1 MSFFGFDPR
10 GPQDRGHPAQAPG
23 FGSAPDPFASISQ
36 NQGLGHEDDD
46 AIDFDD
52 TYDGLGDQLQEADD
66 DFNDDTFGGGGA
78 TTKSVGKDFD
88 FYGSTSKVT
97 DAINEEALRF
107 NRQQPP
113 SKAPVPSSSPPKH
126 ASKAF
131 RTGYEAYKNPGYIP
145 ELQVDASLWGTGPQR
160 SAERYGGQQS
170 GREPGPSQ
178 QRSSSGIST
187 KKMMSLEEVE
197 AAMRSQSKKPSPSPA
212 PQQPAQASGSCV
224 TPQMQEQ
231 APQPARPEQA
241 QMPYPQQIQPSRHE
255 TGQVA
260 RPGDLAQAPI
270 SIQQRP
276 QPGHHVPRASQVS
289 KSELPMRSTPAAQAP
304 QAVSAPPHILQRGQN
319 TIQQSLDA
327 QPSPQP
333 RQILQN
339 PNRQSAQLAPRPT
352 EQPLPMQVQQRVPPI
367 GQNGAHVPVPIIYHP
382 SQIMHLSDEE
392 RNAYLV
398 EEAKRAKRNHKIFL
412 LSKGNGLMTPQD
424 KNFITRIQLQQL
436 MTATGNV
443 NEQDPDGSLSED
455 FYYQVYNQIENRPR
469 HNPQQPLSN
478 FAQTYLFRTGGRQG
492 GMGKRQRGGDSH
504 MQRMEQQVQR
514 AVEAAKAKPKNKQ
527 LIIEGSLGK
536 ISFSNAKTP
545 KPLLNIKRNDSSNVT
560 NQHSSKKAQAALSTT
575 DRKAI
580 LRNIEAVYST
590 LMKMEDHDR
599 RLPPPPLEDS
609 DSIAVQQVMDW
620 QQAFQ
625 NLNQKLWMDLKVT
638 EPILPDSAILHPFIA
653 FLSYPKGKKAIPRI
667 FNHIDENQR
676 LTILT
681 MIMVHLDIL
690 DVIRQA
696 QPGAQPSSMSREQTD
711 LFLQAVMPSLFSYV
725 TEAPLNIVIGLLGL
739 VIERVNLS
747 AVARTRVGL
756 EVLTMLLSRA
766 AIVKAT
772 EATDDQ
778 TWDEWLGIY
787 NRFFDLLEPLLGE
800 IFPASV
806 NAGQDQ
812 YVWQFLA
819 ATGSGANPEQ
829 QQRLVLAVKDRV
841 METLQQSKTLP
852 LEMASQRRGNVNL
865 FMQAIGLDVDLL
877 DG

>member
-1 MSFFGFDPR
+1 MRMWTLVAGMD
-10 GPQDRGHPAQAPG
+10 
-23 FGSAPDPFASISQ
+23 
-36 NQGLGHEDDD
+36 GLAYDYS
-46 AIDFDD
+46 IDFDD

-78 TTKSVGKDFD
+78 TTKSLGKDFD

-107 NRQQPP
+107 NRQHPP
-113 SKAPVPSSSPPKH
+113 SKAPATRSSPPKH
-126 ASKAF
+126 ASKPF

-145 ELQVDASLWGTGPQR
+145 ELQVDASLWGTGPPKL
-160 SAERYGGQQS
+160 AEDYGAQQS
-170 GREPGPSQ
+170 SGEVGPSQ
-178 QRSSSGIST
+178 QRSSSTVST

-197 AAMRSQSKKPSPSPA
+197 AAMRSQSKRPNPGPA
-212 PQQPAQASGSCV
+212 SQRPAQAPSSFAM
-224 TPQMQEQ
+224 PQTQQ
-231 APQPARPEQA
+231 LAPQPARPQQA
-241 QMPYPQQIQPSRHE
+241 QMPYPQQMQQSRHE
-255 TGQVA
+255 AGQPA
-260 RPGDLAQAPI
+260 PQRDLAQAPI

-276 QPGHHVPRASQVS
+276 QPDYHTPRVSQVS
-289 KSELPMRSTPAAQAP
+289 KAELQTRSSPAAQAP
-304 QAVSAPPHILQRGQN
+304 QVAPAPPQILQRGQN
-319 TIQQSLDA
+319 TSHQAPDA
-327 QPSPQP
+327 QASPQP

-339 PNRQSAQLAPRPT
+339 PNRQSAQLAPRPP
-352 EQPLPMQVQQRVPPI
+352 EQPLSMQIQQKKPPPN
-367 GQNGAHVPVPIIYHP
+367 QNGAQPSVPIIYHP
-382 SQIMHLSDEE
+382 SQIMHLSDKE

-443 NEQDPDGSLSED
+443 NEQDPDASLSED

-469 HNPQQPLSN
+469 QNPQQPLSN

-527 LIIEGSLGK
+527 LVIEGSLGK

-545 KPLLNIKRNDSSNVT
+545 KPLLNIKRHDSSNAT
-560 NQHSSKKAQAALSTT
+560 NQPTSKRAQAALSTT

-580 LRNIEAVYST
+580 LKNIEAVYST

-599 RLPPPPLEDS
+599 RLPPSPTEDS
-609 DSIAVQQVMDW
+609 DLAAVQQVMDW

-625 NLNQKLWMDLKVT
+625 DLNQKLWMDLKVT

-696 QPGAQPSSMSREQTD
+696 PGAQLSPMSREQVEI
-711 LFLQAVMPSLFSYV
+711 FLQAVMPNLFSYV

-739 VIERVNLS
+739 VTERVNLS

-778 TWDEWLGIY
+778 TWDQWLGIY

-800 IFPASV
+800 VFPASV
-806 NAGQDQ
+806 NTGQDQ

-829 QQRLVLAVKDRV
+829 QQRLVLAVK
-841 METLQQSKTLP
+841 
-852 LEMASQRRGNVNL
+852 
-865 FMQAIGLDVDLL
+865 
-877 DG
+877 

>member
-1 MSFFGFDPR
+1 MSFFGLNSR
-10 GPQDRGHPAQAPG
+10 GPQDHGHPAQAPG
-23 FGSAPDPFASISQ
+23 FGAAPDPFANISQ
-36 NQGLGHEDDD
+36 NQGLGQEDND

-66 DFNDDTFGGGGA
+66 DFNDDTFGGGGI

-97 DAINEEALRF
+97 DAINEEALRY
-107 NRQQPP
+107 NHHQPS
-113 SKAPVPSSSPPKH
+113 SKAIVASSSPSKH

-131 RTGYEAYKNPGYIP
+131 KTGYEAYKNPGYIP
-145 ELQVDASLWGTGPQR
+145 DLQVDASLWGTGPPQIAEDYGAKR
-160 SAERYGGQQS
+160 SSRGA
-170 GREPGPSQ
+170 GPSYPQ
-178 QRSSSGIST
+178 SSSGVPA

-197 AAMRSQSKKPSPSPA
+197 AAMRSQPKRPSPSLA
-212 PQQPAQASGSCV
+212 PQQQAQASG
-224 TPQMQEQ
+224 PFAMPPMQQQ
-231 APQPARPEQA
+231 APQVAPPQQA
-241 QMPYPQQIQPSRHE
+241 QISYPQQMPPSRHE
-255 TGQVA
+255 TEQAA
-260 RPGDLAQAPI
+260 RPGDFAQAPI

-276 QPGHHVPRASQVS
+276 QSDHHVVRASQVL
-289 KSELPMRSTPAAQAP
+289 KVELPARSSPATQAP
-304 QAVSAPPHILQRGQN
+304 QVAPAPAQILQRGQN
-319 TIQQSLDA
+319 APHQAPDA
-327 QPSPQP
+327 QASPQP

-339 PNRQSAQLAPRPT
+339 PNRQSAQFAPRPP
-352 EQPLPMQVQQRVPPI
+352 EQALPMQPQRRAPPS
-367 GQNGAHVPVPIIYHP
+367 GQNGAQVSVPIIYHP

-436 MTATGNV
+436 MTATGNA
-443 NEQDPDGSLSED
+443 NEQDPDASLSED

-469 HNPQQPLSN
+469 QNPQQPLSN

-527 LIIEGSLGK
+527 LVIEGSLGK

-545 KPLLNIKRNDSSNVT
+545 KPLLNIKRHDSSNVS
-560 NQHSSKKAQAALSTT
+560 NQQSSKRAQVALSTT

-580 LRNIEAVYST
+580 LKNIEAVYST
-590 LMKMEDHDR
+590 LMRMEDHDR
-599 RLPPPPLEDS
+599 RLPPPPPEDS
-609 DSIAVQQVMDW
+609 DPTAVQKVMDW

-625 NLNQKLWMDLKVT
+625 DLNENLWRDLKVT

-696 QPGAQPSSMSREQTD
+696 QPGAQPSPLSREQVD

-739 VIERVNLS
+739 VTERVNLS

-800 IFPASV
+800 VFPASV

-852 LEMASQRRGNVNL
+852 PEMAFQRRGNVNL

>member
-1 MSFFGFDPR
+1 M
-10 GPQDRGHPAQAPG
+10 HEIAYPAR
-23 FGSAPDPFASISQ
+23 I
-36 NQGLGHEDDD
+36 N
-46 AIDFDD
+46 FDD
-52 TYDGLGDQLQEADD
+52 TYDGLGDQLQETDD
-66 DFNDDTFGGGGA
+66 DYNDDTFGGGGA
-78 TTKSVGKDFD
+78 TTKPLGKNFD
-88 FYGSTSKVT
+88 FYGSTSRVT
-97 DAINEEALRF
+97 DALNEEALRF
-107 NRQQPP
+107 NRQQPL
-113 SKAPVPSSSPPKH
+113 SKAPAASSNLSKNTPKPF
-126 ASKAF
+126 K
-131 RTGYEAYKNPGYIP
+131 TGYEAYKNPGYIP
-145 ELQVDASLWGTGPQR
+145 DLQVDATLWGTGSTKSGEDYESQQHSRDVGPTQLR
-160 SAERYGGQQS
+160 SAAGV
-170 GREPGPSQ
+170 
-178 QRSSSGIST
+178 ST

-197 AAMRSQSKKPSPSPA
+197 AAMRSQPRGPSPSLSS
-212 PQQPAQASGSCV
+212 QQPVQSSSPSIMPQA
-224 TPQMQEQ
+224 PLQ
-231 APQPARPEQA
+231 APQSGRSQQA
-241 QMPYPQQIQPSRHE
+241 QMPSHRQTQASRRD
-255 TGQVA
+255 TGQTT
-260 RPGDLAQAPI
+260 RQGDLAQAPI

-276 QPGHHVPRASQVS
+276 QSGHHVSRPSQAS
-289 KSELPMRSTPAAQAP
+289 KIELPARSSPAAQAP
-304 QAVSAPPHILQRGQN
+304 QVAPAPPQILQRGQN
-319 TIQQSLDA
+319 IPQHVPDVQA
-327 QPSPQP
+327 SPQP

-339 PNRQSAQLAPRPT
+339 PNRQSAQFAPRPP
-352 EQPLPMQVQQRVPPI
+352 EQPTPTQIQHRGPPSNH
-367 GQNGAHVPVPIIYHP
+367 NGGHAPVPVIYHP
-382 SQIMHLSDEE
+382 SQLMHLSDEE
-392 RNAYLV
+392 RNTYLV

-443 NEQDPDGSLSED
+443 NEQDPDASLSED

-469 HNPQQPLSN
+469 QNPQQPLSN
-478 FAQTYLFRTGGRQG
+478 FAQTYLFRTDGRQG
-492 GMGKRQRGGDSH
+492 GVGRRQRGGDSH

-527 LIIEGSLGK
+527 LVIEGSLGK

-545 KPLLNIKRNDSSNVT
+545 KPLLNIKRHDSSHT
-560 NQHSSKKAQAALSTT
+560 SNQPGSKRAQAALSTT

-580 LRNIEAVYST
+580 LKNIEAVYST

-599 RLPPPPLEDS
+599 CLPSPPTEDG
-609 DSIAVQQVMDW
+609 DPAAVSQVVEW
-620 QQAFQ
+620 QQTFQ
-625 NLNQKLWMDLKVT
+625 DLNQQLWTELKVT

-681 MIMVHLDIL
+681 MIIIHLDIL

-696 QPGAQPSSMSREQTD
+696 QPGTRPSPMSREQVD

-725 TEAPLNIVIGLLGL
+725 TDAPLNIIIGLLGL

-766 AIVKAT
+766 AIVKAI

-778 TWDEWLGIY
+778 TWEQWVGTY
-787 NRFFDLLEPLLGE
+787 NSFFDLLEPLLGE
-800 IFPASV
+800 VFPTSV

-829 QQRLVLAVKDRV
+829 QQRLVLAVK
-841 METLQQSKTLP
+841 
-852 LEMASQRRGNVNL
+852 
-865 FMQAIGLDVDLL
+865 
-877 DG
+877 

>member
-36 NQGLGHEDDD
+36 NQGLGQEDDD

-78 TTKSVGKDFD
+78 TTKSIGKDFD

-113 SKAPVPSSSPPKH
+113 SNPPVASSSPPKH
-126 ASKAF
+126 ASKTF

-145 ELQVDASLWGTGPQR
+145 EMQVDASLWGTGPQKF
-160 SAERYGGQQS
+160 AKDYGSKQS
-170 GREPGPSQ
+170 SREVGPSQ
-178 QRSSSGIST
+178 QRSSSGVPT

-197 AAMRSQSKKPSPSPA
+197 AAMRSQPKRPSPGPE
-212 PQQPAQASGSCV
+212 PQQLAQASGPFV
-224 TPQMQEQ
+224 MPQTKQQ
-231 APQPARPEQA
+231 APQPARPQQA
-241 QMPYPQQIQPSRHE
+241 QMPYPQQMPPTQHE
-255 TGQVA
+255 TGRAV

-276 QPGHHVPRASQVS
+276 QPGHHMPRATQVS
-289 KSELPMRSTPAAQAP
+289 NNELPTRSSPAAQAP
-304 QAVSAPPHILQRGQN
+304 QVAPAPPQILQRGHN
-319 TIQQSLDA
+319 TPQQA
-327 QPSPQP
+327 PETQASPQP

-339 PNRQSAQLAPRPT
+339 PNRQSAQLAPRLP
-352 EQPLPMQVQQRVPPI
+352 EQPLSMQKQQRAPPP
-367 GQNGAHVPVPIIYHP
+367 GQNGAQVPVPIIYHP

-443 NEQDPDGSLSED
+443 NEQDPDTSLSED

-469 HNPQQPLSN
+469 QNPQQPLSN

-504 MQRMEQQVQR
+504 VQRMEQQVQR

-527 LIIEGSLGK
+527 LVIEGSLGK

-545 KPLLNIKRNDSSNVT
+545 KPLLNIKRHDSSNVT
-560 NQHSSKKAQAALSTT
+560 TQQSSKKAQAVLSTT

-580 LRNIEAVYST
+580 LKNIEAVYST
-590 LMKMEDHDR
+590 LMRMEDHDR
-599 RLPPPPLEDS
+599 RLPAPPTEDS
-609 DSIAVQQVMDW
+609 ELAAVQQVMEW

-625 NLNQKLWMDLKVT
+625 ELNQKLWMDLKVT

-653 FLSYPKGKKAIPRI
+653 FLSYPKGKKAVPRI

-681 MIMVHLDIL
+681 MIIVHLDIL

-696 QPGAQPSSMSREQTD
+696 QPGAQPSPMSREQVD

-739 VIERVNLS
+739 VTERVNLS

-778 TWDEWLGIY
+778 TWDQWLGIY

-800 IFPASV
+800 VFPASV

-852 LEMASQRRGNVNL
+852 PEMALQRRGNVNL

>member
-1 MSFFGFDPR
+1 MCSLAYP
-10 GPQDRGHPAQAPG
+10 
-23 FGSAPDPFASISQ
+23 SS
-36 NQGLGHEDDD
+36 
-46 AIDFDD
+46 IDFDD
-52 TYDGLGDQLQEADD
+52 TYDGLGDQLEEADD
-66 DFNDDTFGGGGA
+66 DFNDDTFGGGGGA
-78 TTKSVGKDFD
+78 TVKSVGKDFD
-88 FYGSTSKVT
+88 FYGSTTKVT

-113 SKAPVPSSSPPKH
+113 SKAPVASSSAPVKH
-126 ASKAF
+126 TSKTF
-131 RTGYEAYKNPGYIP
+131 RTGYEAYRNPGYIP
-145 ELQVDASLWGTGPQR
+145 EMQVDASLWGTGPKK
-160 SAERYGGQQS
+160 SGEDYGVRLDSRGV
-170 GREPGPSQ
+170 EPSQ
-178 QRSSSGIST
+178 QRSSGGVPT

-197 AAMRSQSKKPSPSPA
+197 AAMRSQPKKPSPSPA
-212 PQQPAQASGSCV
+212 PQQPAQASAPPV
-224 TPQMQEQ
+224 LPPAQPQGNQF
-231 APQPARPEQA
+231 ARSQQA
-241 QMPYPQQIQPSRHE
+241 QMPYHQPIQSSLLE
-255 TGQVA
+255 TGQA
-260 RPGDLAQAPI
+260 TRPGNISQAPI

-276 QPGHHVPRASQVS
+276 QAGHHVPKASQVP
-289 KSELPMRSTPAAQAP
+289 KAELPTRSSPAAHAP
-304 QAVSAPPHILQRGQN
+304 QVAPAPPQILQRNQN
-319 TIQQSLDA
+319 TVHQAQDA
-327 QPSPQP
+327 QVSPQP

-339 PNRQSAQLAPRPT
+339 PNRQSAQFAPRPP
-352 EQPLPMQVQQRVPPI
+352 EQPSPLQIQHRIPQPGQSGTQVP
-367 GQNGAHVPVPIIYHP
+367 APIIYHP
-382 SQIMHLSDEE
+382 SQIMQLSGEE
-392 RNAYLV
+392 RSAHLI
-398 EEAKRAKRNHKIFL
+398 EDAKRAKRNYKIL
-412 LSKGNGLMTPQD
+412 QLSKGNGLMTPQD

-436 MTATGNV
+436 VTATGNV
-443 NEQDPDGSLSED
+443 NEQDPDASLSED

-469 HNPQQPLSN
+469 QNPQQPLSN

-492 GMGKRQRGGDSH
+492 GMNRRQRGGDSH

-527 LIIEGSLGK
+527 LVIEGSLGK

-545 KPLLNIKRNDSSNVT
+545 KPLLSIKRHDSSSVT
-560 NQHSSKKAQAALSTT
+560 NQQGSKKPQAALSTT

-580 LRNIEAVYST
+580 LKNIEAVYLT

-599 RLPPPPLEDS
+599 RLPPPPTEDNNP
-609 DSIAVQQVMDW
+609 DAVQQVVDW

-625 NLNQKLWMDLKVT
+625 DLNQHLWTDLKVT

-690 DVIRQA
+690 DVVRQA
-696 QPGAQPSSMSREQTD
+696 QPGAQSSAMSREQVD

-739 VIERVNLS
+739 VTERVNLG
-747 AVARTRVGL
+747 ALTRTRVGL

-766 AIVKAT
+766 AIVKAI

-778 TWDEWLGIY
+778 IWEQWLGIY
-787 NRFFDLLEPLLGE
+787 NHFFDLLEPLLGE

-829 QQRLVLAVKDRV
+829 QQRLVLAVK
-841 METLQQSKTLP
+841 
-852 LEMASQRRGNVNL
+852 
-865 FMQAIGLDVDLL
+865 
-877 DG
+877 

>member
-1 MSFFGFDPR
+1 MYGKAYHYS
-10 GPQDRGHPAQAPG
+10 
-23 FGSAPDPFASISQ
+23 
-36 NQGLGHEDDD
+36 
-46 AIDFDD
+46 IDFDD

-78 TTKSVGKDFD
+78 VTKSVGKDFD
-88 FYGSTSKVT
+88 FYASTSKVT

-113 SKAPVPSSSPPKH
+113 SKATVASSSPPKH

-145 ELQVDASLWGTGPQR
+145 ELQVDASLWGTAPPKNVENYRALQN
-160 SAERYGGQQS
+160 SQEA
-170 GREPGPSQ
+170 GPSQ
-178 QRSSSGIST
+178 QRTSSSVST

-197 AAMRSQSKKPSPSPA
+197 AAMKSQAKRPSLSPA
-212 PQQPAQASGSCV
+212 PQQSAQASG
-224 TPQMQEQ
+224 TFAMAQMQQQ
-231 APQPARPEQA
+231 APQPARA
-241 QMPYPQQIQPSRHE
+241 QQDQIPNPQQVQVFQHDA
-255 TGQVA
+255 GQAA
-260 RPGDLAQAPI
+260 RPGDFPQAPI
-270 SIQQRP
+270 SIQQRH
-276 QPGHHVPRASQVS
+276 QPSHHIPRTSQAPKV
-289 KSELPMRSTPAAQAP
+289 ELPIRSSPAAQAP
-304 QAVSAPPHILQRGQN
+304 QVAPAPPQILQRGQSAPN
-319 TIQQSLDA
+319 QAPDA
-327 QPSPQP
+327 HASPQP

-339 PNRQSAQLAPRPT
+339 PNRQSAQFPPRPP
-352 EQPLPMQVQQRVPPI
+352 EQPLPMQLQQRVPPP
-367 GQNGAHVPVPIIYHP
+367 GQNGAQVPVPIIYHP
-382 SQIMHLSDEE
+382 SQIMHLSDDE

-443 NEQDPDGSLSED
+443 NEQDPDASLSED

-469 HNPQQPLSN
+469 QNPQQPLSN
-478 FAQTYLFRTGGRQG
+478 FAQTYLFRTGGRQS

-527 LIIEGSLGK
+527 LVIEGSLGK

-545 KPLLNIKRNDSSNVT
+545 KPLLNIKRHDSSSLT
-560 NQHSSKKAQAALSTT
+560 NQQTSKKAQAALSTT

-580 LRNIEAVYST
+580 LKNIEAVYST

-599 RLPPPPLEDS
+599 RLPPPPTEDS
-609 DSIAVQQVMDW
+609 DPAAVQQVVDW

-625 NLNQKLWMDLKVT
+625 DLNQKLWMDLKVT

-696 QPGAQPSSMSREQTD
+696 QTGAQPSAMSREQVD
-711 LFLQAVMPSLFSYV
+711 IFLQAVMPSLFSYV

-739 VIERVNLS
+739 VTERVNLS

-766 AIVKAT
+766 AIVKAS

-778 TWDEWLGIY
+778 TWDQWLGVY

-800 IFPASV
+800 VFPASV

-829 QQRLVLAVKDRV
+829 QQRLVLSVK
-841 METLQQSKTLP
+841 
-852 LEMASQRRGNVNL
+852 
-865 FMQAIGLDVDLL
+865 
-877 DG
+877 

>member
-1 MSFFGFDPR
+1 MYVKAHNYS
-10 GPQDRGHPAQAPG
+10 
-23 FGSAPDPFASISQ
+23 
-36 NQGLGHEDDD
+36 
-46 AIDFDD
+46 IDFDD

-78 TTKSVGKDFD
+78 ITKSVGKDFD

-97 DAINEEALRF
+97 DAINEEALRY

-113 SKAPVPSSSPPKH
+113 SKATVASSSPSKH

-131 RTGYEAYKNPGYIP
+131 KTGYEAYKNPGYIP
-145 ELQVDASLWGTGPQR
+145 DLQVDANLWGTGP
-160 SAERYGGQQS
+160 SKIAEDYGAQPSSQEA
-170 GREPGPSQ
+170 RFSQ
-178 QRSSSGIST
+178 QRNSSGVPS
-187 KKMMSLEEVE
+187 KRMMSLEEVE
-197 AAMRSQSKKPSPSPA
+197 AAMRSQTNRPSPSLA
-212 PQQPAQASGSCV
+212 PQQQAQASGQVSM
-224 TPQMQEQ
+224 PQMQQQVPQ
-231 APQPARPEQA
+231 AARPQQA
-241 QMPYPQQIQPSRHE
+241 QIPYPQQMQPSRHE

-260 RPGDLAQAPI
+260 RPGDITQAPI

-276 QPGHHVPRASQVS
+276 QSGHHMPRASQVS
-289 KSELPMRSTPAAQAP
+289 KVELPTRSSPAAQAP
-304 QAVSAPPHILQRGQN
+304 QVAPAPPQILQRGQI
-319 TIQQSLDA
+319 TPQQAPDA
-327 QPSPQP
+327 PASPQP

-339 PNRQSAQLAPRPT
+339 PNRQSAQLAPRPA
-352 EQPLPMQVQQRVPPI
+352 EQPSRMQIQQRAPLPGQI
-367 GQNGAHVPVPIIYHP
+367 GAQVPVPIIYHP

-412 LSKGNGLMTPQD
+412 LSNGNGLMTPQD

-443 NEQDPDGSLSED
+443 NEHDPDASLSED

-469 HNPQQPLSN
+469 QNPQQPLSN

-527 LIIEGSLGK
+527 LVIEGSLGK

-545 KPLLNIKRNDSSNVT
+545 KPLLNIKRHDSSNVT
-560 NQHSSKKAQAALSTT
+560 GQQSSKRVQIALSTT

-580 LRNIEAVYST
+580 LKNIEAVYST

-599 RLPPPPLEDS
+599 RLPPPPTEDS
-609 DSIAVQQVMDW
+609 DPAAVQQVMDW
-620 QQAFQ
+620 QQVFQDLNQ
-625 NLNQKLWMDLKVT
+625 NLWTALKVT

-690 DVIRQA
+690 DIIRQA
-696 QPGAQPSSMSREQTD
+696 QPGAQPSPLSREQVD

-725 TEAPLNIVIGLLGL
+725 TEAALNIVIGLLGL
-739 VIERVNLS
+739 VTERVNLS
-747 AVARTRVGL
+747 SVTRTRVGL

-778 TWDEWLGIY
+778 TWDQWLGIY
-787 NRFFDLLEPLLGE
+787 NHFFDLLEPLLGE
-800 IFPASV
+800 VFPASV

-829 QQRLVLAVKDRV
+829 QQRLVLAVK
-841 METLQQSKTLP
+841 
-852 LEMASQRRGNVNL
+852 
-865 FMQAIGLDVDLL
+865 
-877 DG
+877 

>member
-1 MSFFGFDPR
+1 MSGEELKVQCLSSVSILGALR
-10 GPQDRGHPAQAPG
+10 IVAILLKLQGSGLLQIHLPASLRIRVWGRKTTTRMWTVYRWMYGIAY
-23 FGSAPDPFASISQ
+23 SYS
-36 NQGLGHEDDD
+36 
-46 AIDFDD
+46 IDFDD

-66 DFNDDTFGGGGA
+66 AFNDDTFGGGGA
-78 TTKSVGKDFD
+78 TIKPVGKDFD

-113 SKAPVPSSSPPKH
+113 SKAPIASLSPHKH

-131 RTGYEAYKNPGYIP
+131 RTGYEVYKNPGYIP
-145 ELQVDASLWGTGPQR
+145 KMQVDASLWGTGPSKVAEDYGAQHSSREVGLSQR
-160 SAERYGGQQS
+160 
-170 GREPGPSQ
+170 
-178 QRSSSGIST
+178 RSSSGLPT

-197 AAMRSQSKKPSPSPA
+197 AAMKSQPKRPSPSLA
-212 PQQPAQASGSCV
+212 LQKPAQTSGPFV
-224 TPQMQEQ
+224 MPQMQQQ
-231 APQPARPEQA
+231 APQPARPQQA
-241 QMPYPQQIQPSRHE
+241 QMPYPQQMQPCQNER
-255 TGQVA
+255 GQAA
-260 RPGDLAQAPI
+260 RPGDMAQAPI

-276 QPGHHVPRASQVS
+276 QSGHHMPRASQVS
-289 KSELPMRSTPAAQAP
+289 KVELPTRYSPAAQAP
-304 QAVSAPPHILQRGQN
+304 QVVPAPPQILQRGQN
-319 TIQQSLDA
+319 TPQQAPDA
-327 QPSPQP
+327 QASPQP

-339 PNRQSAQLAPRPT
+339 PNRQSAQLAPRPP
-352 EQPLPMQVQQRVPPI
+352 EQPLPIQIEQRAPQSAPNGVQL
-367 GQNGAHVPVPIIYHP
+367 PVPIIYHP

-443 NEQDPDGSLSED
+443 NEQDPDSSLSED
-455 FYYQVYNQIENRPR
+455 FYYQVYNQIENKPKQ
-469 HNPQQPLSN
+469 NPQQPLSN

-527 LIIEGSLGK
+527 LVIEGSLGK

-545 KPLLNIKRNDSSNVT
+545 KPLLNIKRHDSSNVT
-560 NQHSSKKAQAALSTT
+560 NQQSSKKAQGALSTT

-580 LRNIEAVYST
+580 LKNIEAVYST
-590 LMKMEDHDR
+590 LMKIEDHDR
-599 RLPPPPLEDS
+599 RLPPPPTEDS
-609 DSIAVQQVMDW
+609 DPAAVQQVMDW

-625 NLNQKLWMDLKVT
+625 DLNQKLWMDLKVT

-667 FNHIDENQR
+667 FTHIDGNQR

-696 QPGAQPSSMSREQTD
+696 QPKAQPSPMSREQVD

-725 TEAPLNIVIGLLGL
+725 TEAPLNIVIGLLDI
-739 VIERVNLS
+739 VTERVNLS

-778 TWDEWLGIY
+778 TWDQWLGIY

-800 IFPASV
+800 VFPASV

-829 QQRLVLAVKDRV
+829 QQRLVLAVK
-841 METLQQSKTLP
+841 
-852 LEMASQRRGNVNL
+852 
-865 FMQAIGLDVDLL
+865 
-877 DG
+877 

>member
-10 GPQDRGHPAQAPG
+10 NPQDRGHPAQAPG
-23 FGSAPDPFASISQ
+23 FGSAPDPFANISQ
-36 NQGLGHEDDD
+36 NQGLGQEDDD
-46 AIDFDD
+46 AYVDCLPLGLICVAYDSSIDFDD

-66 DFNDDTFGGGGA
+66 DYNDDTFGGGGA
-78 TTKSVGKDFD
+78 TIKSVGKDFD

-113 SKAPVPSSSPPKH
+113 SKAPLASSTFPGQ
-126 ASKAF
+126 ASKNF

-145 ELQVDASLWGTGPQR
+145 EMQVDASLWGTGPTKFG
-160 SAERYGGQQS
+160 EEYGTQQNS
-170 GREPGPSQ
+170 RGADSSQ
-178 QRSSSGIST
+178 HRTSSGLTT

-197 AAMRSQSKKPSPSPA
+197 AAMRSQSKKPSASPA
-212 PQQPAQASGSCV
+212 SEQPAQASSSSSM
-224 TPQMQEQ
+224 PQAQ
-231 APQPARPEQA
+231 AQVLQTARSQQA
-241 QMPYPQQIQPSRHE
+241 QMSYRQQGQSSQHEAGQAARQGNLAQPS
-255 TGQVA
+255 
-260 RPGDLAQAPI
+260 I

-276 QPGHHVPRASQVS
+276 QSGHHAPRAPQVS
-289 KSELPMRSTPAAQAP
+289 KVESPRRSSPAAQAP
-304 QAVSAPPHILQRGQN
+304 QVAHVPPQILQRGQN
-319 TIQQSLDA
+319 APQQVPDA
-327 QPSPQP
+327 QASPQP

-339 PNRQSAQLAPRPT
+339 PNRQAAQLTPRPP
-352 EQPLPMQVQQRVPPI
+352 EQPSQLQIQQRAPPP

-382 SQIMHLSDEE
+382 SQIIHLSDEE
-392 RNAYLV
+392 RSAYLV
-398 EEAKRAKRNHKIFL
+398 EEAKRAKRNHKIFM

-443 NEQDPDGSLSED
+443 NEQDPDASLSED

-469 HNPQQPLSN
+469 QNPQQPLSN

-492 GMGKRQRGGDSH
+492 VMGKRQRGGDSH

-527 LIIEGSLGK
+527 LVIEGSLGK

-545 KPLLNIKRNDSSNVT
+545 KPLLNINRHDSSNVT
-560 NQHSSKKAQAALSTT
+560 NQQSSKKAQVALSTT

-580 LRNIEAVYST
+580 LKNIEAVYST

-599 RLPPPPLEDS
+599 RLPPPPTEDS
-609 DSIAVQQVMDW
+609 DPAAVQKVVDW
-620 QQAFQ
+620 QQTFQDLNQ
-625 NLNQKLWMDLKVT
+625 NLWEALKVT

-696 QPGAQPSSMSREQTD
+696 QPGAQPSSMSREQVD

-739 VIERVNLS
+739 VIERVNLNS
-747 AVARTRVGL
+747 VARTRVGL

-778 TWDEWLGIY
+778 TWEQWLGIY
-787 NRFFDLLEPLLGE
+787 NHFFDLLEPLLGDV
-800 IFPASV
+800 FPASV

-829 QQRLVLAVKDRV
+829 QQRLVLAVK
-841 METLQQSKTLP
+841 
-852 LEMASQRRGNVNL
+852 
-865 FMQAIGLDVDLL
+865 
-877 DG
+877 

>member
-1 MSFFGFDPR
+1 MWTLYLLDVW
-10 GPQDRGHPAQAPG
+10 H
-23 FGSAPDPFASISQ
+23 GSPYS
-36 NQGLGHEDDD
+36 
-46 AIDFDD
+46 IDFDD

-78 TTKSVGKDFD
+78 TTNPLGKDFD

-113 SKAPVPSSSPPKH
+113 SKAPIASSSPQKH

-131 RTGYEAYKNPGYIP
+131 RTGYEVYKNPGYIP
-145 ELQVDASLWGTGPQR
+145 DLQVDPSLWGTEPPKV
-160 SAERYGGQQS
+160 AEGYGAQQS
-170 GREPGPSQ
+170 SRGLAVSQ
-178 QRSSSGIST
+178 QQSSNGIPA

-197 AAMRSQSKKPSPSPA
+197 AAMRSQTKLISPSPV
-212 PQQPAQASGSCV
+212 PHQSSSASGPLAV
-224 TPQMQEQ
+224 PRTQQQ
-231 APQPARPEQA
+231 APQPARSQQV
-241 QMPYPQQIQPSRHE
+241 QMPYSQQSQQSQHE
-255 TGQVA
+255 TKKSTRLGE
-260 RPGDLAQAPI
+260 LAQAPV

-276 QPGHHVPRASQVS
+276 QSSNFMPRATQVANV
-289 KSELPMRSTPAAQAP
+289 ELPTPSSPAAQAP
-304 QAVSAPPHILQRGQN
+304 QVAPAPSHILQRGQN
-319 TIQQSLDA
+319 TLHQAPDVRA
-327 QPSPQP
+327 SPQP

-339 PNRQSAQLAPRPT
+339 PNRQSAQLAPRPS
-352 EQPLPMQVQQRVPPI
+352 EQPLPMQIQQRAPQL
-367 GQNGAHVPVPIIYHP
+367 GQNGAQVSVPIIHHP

-443 NEQDPDGSLSED
+443 NEQDPDASLSED

-469 HNPQQPLSN
+469 QNPHQPLSN

-527 LIIEGSLGK
+527 LVIEGSLGK

-545 KPLLNIKRNDSSNVT
+545 KPLLNIKRHDSSNVT
-560 NQHSSKKAQAALSTT
+560 NQQSSKKAQVALSTT

-580 LRNIEAVYST
+580 LKNIEAVYST

-599 RLPPPPLEDS
+599 RLPPPPTEDNEPAA
-609 DSIAVQQVMDW
+609 IQQVMNW
-620 QQAFQ
+620 QQGFQ
-625 NLNQKLWMDLKVT
+625 DLNQKLWMNLKVT

-681 MIMVHLDIL
+681 MVIVHLDIL

-696 QPGAQPSSMSREQTD
+696 QPGAQPSPMSREQVD

-739 VIERVNLS
+739 VIDRVNLN

-756 EVLTMLLSRA
+756 EVLTMLISRA

-778 TWDEWLGIY
+778 TWDQWLSIY
-787 NRFFDLLEPLLGE
+787 NRFFDLIEPLLGE
-800 IFPASV
+800 VFTASV

-829 QQRLVLAVKDRV
+829 QQRLVLAVK
-841 METLQQSKTLP
+841 
-852 LEMASQRRGNVNL
+852 
-865 FMQAIGLDVDLL
+865 
-877 DG
+877 

>member
-1 MSFFGFDPR
+1 MCSVAYRF
-10 GPQDRGHPAQAPG
+10 
-23 FGSAPDPFASISQ
+23 S
-36 NQGLGHEDDD
+36 
-46 AIDFDD
+46 IDFED
-52 TYDGLGDQLQEADD
+52 TYDGLGDQLEEADD

-78 TTKSVGKDFD
+78 TVKSIGKDFD

-113 SKAPVPSSSPPKH
+113 SKAPIAASNSAKP
-126 ASKAF
+126 ASKNF
-131 RTGYEAYKNPGYIP
+131 RTGYEAYRNPGYIP
-145 ELQVDASLWGTGPQR
+145 EMQVDANLWGTGPTKSVGDNGVQQNNR
-160 SAERYGGQQS
+160 GAES
-170 GREPGPSQ
+170 SQ
-178 QRSSSGIST
+178 QRSSSGVPT

-197 AAMRSQSKKPSPSPA
+197 AAMRSQSKKPSSSPT
-212 PQQPAQASGSCV
+212 PQQPAQASAPFGLPPAQ
-224 TPQMQEQ
+224 PQGNQS
-231 APQPARPEQA
+231 ARLQQA
-241 QMPYPQQIQPSRHE
+241 QLPYHPPTQSSQHE
-255 TGQVA
+255 TGQAA
-260 RPGDLAQAPI
+260 RPKDLTQAPI

-276 QPGHHVPRASQVS
+276 QSGQHMPRASQIS
-289 KSELPMRSTPAAQAP
+289 KVELPTRSSPAAQVPQVAP
-304 QAVSAPPHILQRGQN
+304 APPQILQRNQN
-319 TIQQSLDA
+319 TTQQTPDA
-327 QPSPQP
+327 QASPQP

-339 PNRQSAQLAPRPT
+339 PNRQPAQFGPRPP
-352 EQPLPMQVQQRVPPI
+352 EQPSPIQIQQRVPPP
-367 GQNGAHVPVPIIYHP
+367 GQNGAQVPVPIIYHP
-382 SQIMHLSDEE
+382 SQLMQLSDEE
-392 RNAYLV
+392 RSAYLV

-443 NEQDPDGSLSED
+443 NEQDPDASLSED

-469 HNPQQPLSN
+469 QNPQQPLSN

-492 GMGKRQRGGDSH
+492 GMGRRQRGGDSH

-527 LIIEGSLGK
+527 LVIEGSLGK

-545 KPLLNIKRNDSSNVT
+545 KPLLNIKRHDSSNVT
-560 NQHSSKKAQAALSTT
+560 NQQGSKKAQAALSTT

-580 LRNIEAVYST
+580 LKNIEAVYST

-599 RLPPPPLEDS
+599 RLPPPPTEDS
-609 DSIAVQQVMDW
+609 DPAAVQQVVDW

-625 NLNQKLWMDLKVT
+625 DLNQNLWTDLKVT
-638 EPILPDSAILHPFIA
+638 EPILPESAILHPFIA

-690 DVIRQA
+690 DVIRQF
-696 QPGAQPSSMSREQTD
+696 QPGARPSSMSREQVD

-725 TEAPLNIVIGLLGL
+725 TEAPLTIVIGLLGL
-739 VIERVNLS
+739 VTERVNLS

-756 EVLTMLLSRA
+756 EVLAMLLSRA
-766 AIVKAT
+766 AIVKAI

-778 TWDEWLGIY
+778 TWEQWQGVY
-787 NRFFDLLEPLLGE
+787 NHFFDLLEPLLGE
-800 IFPASV
+800 VFPGSV

-829 QQRLVLAVKDRV
+829 QQRLVLAVK
-841 METLQQSKTLP
+841 
-852 LEMASQRRGNVNL
+852 
-865 FMQAIGLDVDLL
+865 
-877 DG
+877 

>member
-1 MSFFGFDPR
+1 MHRMTHDYS
-10 GPQDRGHPAQAPG
+10 
-23 FGSAPDPFASISQ
+23 
-36 NQGLGHEDDD
+36 
-46 AIDFDD
+46 IDFDD
-52 TYDGLGDQLQEADD
+52 TYDGLGDHLQEADD

-78 TTKSVGKDFD
+78 TTNSVGKDFD

-113 SKAPVPSSSPPKH
+113 SKAPFASSSPAKH
-126 ASKAF
+126 ASKPF

-145 ELQVDASLWGTGPQR
+145 ELQVDASLWGTGPPK
-160 SAERYGGQQS
+160 SAEDNVAQQS
-170 GREPGPSQ
+170 SREAGPFRQS
-178 QRSSSGIST
+178 SSSGLPS

-197 AAMRSQSKKPSPSPA
+197 AAMRSQVKRPSPSPA
-212 PQQPAQASGSCV
+212 PQQPALASGSFV
-224 TPQMQEQ
+224 MPQMQQQ
-231 APQPARPEQA
+231 APHAARTKQA
-241 QMPYPQQIQPSRHE
+241 QMHYPQQVQPPRYD
-255 TGQVA
+255 TGQA
-260 RPGDLAQAPI
+260 AQPGDLAQAPI

-276 QPGHHVPRASQVS
+276 QSGHSMPRASQVS
-289 KSELPMRSTPAAQAP
+289 KAELPTRSSPATQAP
-304 QAVSAPPHILQRGQN
+304 QVVPAPPQILQRGQN
-319 TIQQSLDA
+319 ISEQAPEA
-327 QPSPQP
+327 QASPQP

-339 PNRQSAQLAPRPT
+339 PNRQSAQFTARAP
-352 EQPLPMQVQQRVPPI
+352 EQPLPMQMQMQQRAPPP
-367 GQNGAHVPVPIIYHP
+367 GQNGAQVPVPIIYHP

-443 NEQDPDGSLSED
+443 NEQDPDTSLSED

-469 HNPQQPLSN
+469 QNPQQPLSN

-527 LIIEGSLGK
+527 LVIEGSLGK

-545 KPLLNIKRNDSSNVT
+545 KPLLNIKRYDSSNVT
-560 NQHSSKKAQAALSTT
+560 NQQSSKRTQAALSTT

-580 LRNIEAVYST
+580 LKNIEAVYTT

-599 RLPPPPLEDS
+599 RLPPPPTEDS
-609 DSIAVQQVMDW
+609 DPAAVQQVIDW
-620 QQAFQ
+620 QQVFQ
-625 NLNQKLWMDLKVT
+625 DLNEKLWIDLKVT

-696 QPGAQPSSMSREQTD
+696 QAGAQPSSMSREQVD
-711 LFLQAVMPSLFSYV
+711 LFLQAVMPSLFSYA

-739 VIERVNLS
+739 VTDRVNLS
-747 AVARTRVGL
+747 VVAPTRVGL

-772 EATDDQ
+772 ETTDDE
-778 TWDEWLGIY
+778 TWDQWLGIY

-800 IFPASV
+800 VFPASV

-829 QQRLVLAVKDRV
+829 QQRLVLAVKW
-841 METLQQSKTLP
+841 
-852 LEMASQRRGNVNL
+852 
-865 FMQAIGLDVDLL
+865 VDSAFQIENCC
-877 DG
+877 

>member
-1 MSFFGFDPR
+1 MTIGICALAYHS
-10 GPQDRGHPAQAPG
+10 
-23 FGSAPDPFASISQ
+23 S
-36 NQGLGHEDDD
+36 
-46 AIDFDD
+46 IDFDD

-66 DFNDDTFGGGGA
+66 DYNDDTFGGGGA
-78 TTKSVGKDFD
+78 TIKSFGKDFD

-97 DAINEEALRF
+97 DAINEEALRY

-113 SKAPVPSSSPPKH
+113 SKASVTASSPPKQ
-126 ASKAF
+126 ASKTF

-145 ELQVDASLWGTGPQR
+145 ELQVDASLWGTGLPKR
-160 SAERYGGQQS
+160 DENYGAQQGSREAGLSQQQS
-170 GREPGPSQ
+170 
-178 QRSSSGIST
+178 SGVLPT

-197 AAMRSQSKKPSPSPA
+197 AAMRSQPKKSSPSPA
-212 PQQPAQASGSCV
+212 LQQLPQASGSSIL
-224 TPQMQEQ
+224 PQVQQ
-231 APQPARPEQA
+231 HAPQPARSQQA
-241 QMPYPQQIQPSRHE
+241 PTPHHPKLQSSQHE
-255 TGQVA
+255 TGKA
-260 RPGDLAQAPI
+260 MRPGDLAQTPI

-276 QPGHHVPRASQVS
+276 QSTHHISTASQIS
-289 KSELPMRSTPAAQAP
+289 KVELPIRSSPATQASPP
-304 QAVSAPPHILQRGQN
+304 QILQRSQ
-319 TIQQSLDA
+319 ISVSHVPDA
-327 QPSPQP
+327 QRSPQP

-339 PNRQSAQLAPRPT
+339 PNRQSAQFAPRPP
-352 EQPLPMQVQQRVPPI
+352 EQPSQMQIQQRVPPSN
-367 GQNGAHVPVPIIYHP
+367 QNGVPVSVPIIYHP
-382 SQIMHLSDEE
+382 SQIIQLSEEE
-392 RNAYLV
+392 RKAYLV

-443 NEQDPDGSLSED
+443 NEQDPDASLSED

-469 HNPQQPLSN
+469 QNPQQPLSN

-492 GMGKRQRGGDSH
+492 GPGKRQRGGDSH
-504 MQRMEQQVQR
+504 MHRMEQQVQR

-527 LIIEGSLGK
+527 LVIEGSLGK

-545 KPLLNIKRNDSSNVT
+545 KPLLNIKRHESSNVT
-560 NQHSSKKAQAALSTT
+560 HQQSSKQTTLSTT

-580 LRNIEAVYST
+580 LQNIEAVYST

-599 RLPPPPLEDS
+599 RLLPPPTEDS
-609 DSIAVQQVMDW
+609 DPAAVQQVIDW

-625 NLNQKLWMDLKVT
+625 DLNQKLWMELKVT

-653 FLSYPKGKKAIPRI
+653 FLSYPKGKKAIPRV

-676 LTILT
+676 LMVLT

-690 DVIRQA
+690 DVVRQA
-696 QPGAQPSSMSREQTD
+696 QPGAQPSPMSREQVD

-725 TEAPLNIVIGLLGL
+725 TEAPLNIVIGLFGL

-766 AIVKAT
+766 AIVKSI
-772 EATDDQ
+772 EAPDDQ
-778 TWDEWLGIY
+778 TWERWLGTY
-787 NRFFDLLEPLLGE
+787 NHFFDLLEPLLGE
-800 IFPASV
+800 VFPVSV

-829 QQRLVLAVKDRV
+829 QQRLVLAVK
-841 METLQQSKTLP
+841 
-852 LEMASQRRGNVNL
+852 
-865 FMQAIGLDVDLL
+865 
-877 DG
+877 